1 MMRPFILPLLALLA
15 GAAPAAAQT
24 VPSFASSGPLGHI
37 DAAAAQRGFAVY
49 EASCAA
55 CHSLSALHY
64 RDLEGLGLT
73 SAQVAGIASGIKLA
87 DGTAATPDSPFK
99 PATLPASAFGGAL
112 PPDLSSIAAQRPGG
126 AAYIYAVLTGYT
138 PAPAGITLM
147 PSHYYNSAYPGGQIA
162 MPPPL
167 HDGAV
172 TYADGTPSTT
182 AQEAADVAEFL
193 TWASDPTLTARHE
206 IGLRALIFFGFL
218 FVLALVLKRQAWSNQ
233 S

>member
-1 MMRPFILPLLALLA
+1 MMRPFTLSLLALLA
-15 GAAPAAAQT
+15 GAAPAMAQSA
-24 VPSFASSGPLGHI
+24 PSFPSSGPFGHI
-37 DAAAAQRGFAVY
+37 DDAAAQRGFAVY
-49 EASCAA
+49 ESACSA
-55 CHSLSALHY
+55 CHSLGALHY

-87 DGTAATPDSPFK
+87 DGSLATPDSPFK
-99 PATLPASAFGGAL
+99 PAAVPASAFGGAL

-138 PAPAGITLM
+138 PAPAGLAIM
-147 PSHYYNSAYPGGQIA
+147 PGHYYNSAYPGGQIA

-172 TYADGTPSTT
+172 TYADGTSPTT

-193 TWASDPTLTARHE
+193 TWAADPTLTIRHE

-218 FVLALVLKRQAWSNQ
+218 FLVALAVKRRAWSAQ